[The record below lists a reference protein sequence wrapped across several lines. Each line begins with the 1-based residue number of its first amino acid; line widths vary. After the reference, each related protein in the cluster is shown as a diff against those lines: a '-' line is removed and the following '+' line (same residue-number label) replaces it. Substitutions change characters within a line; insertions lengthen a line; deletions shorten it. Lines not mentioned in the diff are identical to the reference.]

1 LPKRFFAKTFFCQN
15 VFCQN
20 VLNVSIA
27 KPSAEPFARS
37 AFQEEFDADIFAVNE
52 VSAASALPN

>member
-1 LPKRFFAKTFFCQN
+1 LPKRFFAKTF
-15 VFCQN
+15 FCQN